1 MIIWMLRIILWDVI
15 IKMVMIMRM
24 KMIISVA
31 CGAAFGCRVDAIDLN
46 LDTLQLRGHRDNQG
60 ANISADIEHDRALPG
75 VWILHGHLDNS
86 FPSMPHGLRNVNCP
100 EHQLGGS
107 EQFARG
113 IEPWESPA
121 RSGNPRPGVP
131 GGERSCAAR
140 FG

>member
-1 MIIWMLRIILWDVI
+1 MMPSVSGGPRPQRADGVAHDHLDAQDHSLGRDHKDGDDHENEDDHQRGLR
-15 IKMVMIMRM
+15 R
-24 KMIISVA
+24 
-31 CGAAFGCRVDAIDLN
+31 GFGYRVDAIDLN

-86 FPSMPHGLRNVNCP
+86 IPSMPHGLRNVNCP

-113 IEPWESPA
+113 IEPWESP
-121 RSGNPRPGVP
+121 GNVW
-131 GGERSCAAR
+131 
-140 FG
+140 